1 MDTPKISI
9 IVPCYNVE
17 QYFARCMESLTSQ
30 TLKEIEIILI
40 DDGSPD
46 KVPELCDE
54 WRLKDQRIKVV
65 HKKNEGLGLAR
76 NSGLYIASG
85 KYVAFVDSDD
95 YVDVNMYQILL
106 ETAER
111 NNSDAVFCGFKKGIQ
126 EGKFEDVRECDSY
139 KEFCGED
146 VKQLIPDFIAAP
158 PYSKQE
164 YIYEMSVWHSI
175 YRRSII
181 VENTINFVS
190 EREFSSEDIPFQLD
204 FLEKAQ
210 KISFIPNILYF
221 YCWNGN
227 SITKKVS
234 EEKFYKIV
242 ALYKLI
248 SSKTVQYDEKGLR
261 AKRLFIGYIRAYVR
275 TLTKTDLE
283 YKEKIRIIN
292 VMFKHSVWSEVAS
305 IYRIDYLPLGQK
317 FLSKL
322 LLERNSFGTYWCAK
336 IMEIVKKYI

>member
-1 MDTPKISI
+1 MDTPVISI

-17 QYFARCMESLTSQ
+17 NYLYRCMDSLTRQ
-30 TLKEIEIILI
+30 TLKNIEIILV

-46 KVPELCDE
+46 KVPEICDE
-54 WRLKDQRIKVV
+54 WQLKDQRVKVV
-65 HKKNEGLGLAR
+65 HKRNEGLGLAR
-76 NSGLYIASG
+76 NTGLKIASG

-106 ETAER
+106 EIAER
-111 NNSDAVFCGFKKGIQ
+111 KNSDAVFCGFKKGIQ
-126 EGKFEDVRECDSY
+126 EGKFVEIRECNSY
-139 KEFCGED
+139 KEFSGDE
-146 VKQLIPDFIAAP
+146 VRKLIPDFIAAP

-181 VENTINFVS
+181 VDNEINFVS

-242 ALYKLI
+242 ALYKLV
-248 SSKTVQYDEKGLR
+248 SSKSVKYDDRGLR

-275 TLTKTDLE
+275 TLTKTNMK
-283 YKEKIRIIN
+283 YKEKMHIIN
-292 VMFKHSVWSEVAS
+292 VMFKHNVWDEVAS
-305 IYRIDYLPLGQK
+305 EYSIDFLPFGQK
-317 FLSKL
+317 ILSKYL
-322 LLERNSFGTYWCAK
+322 LDKNSFGTYWCAK
-336 IMEIVKKYI
+336 LMEIVKKNI